1 MMTTTPRR
9 RGWRTLAIS
18 RSDKLRGWRTLAISR
33 SDKLRGW
40 RTLAISR
47 SDKLRGWRTL
57 AISRSDK
64 LRGAGLLLAG
74 LALTAGLVGCSS
86 GGSSSSNAGTAGGP
100 AAGPAPAQADNQG
113 GAKAAAPHQ
122 GAGAGGAAQGAQPG
136 GAPGA
141 QQGKPDQAPAGRR
154 SIVYTGSITVRVDDV
169 NAAAAQLVTMATGAG
184 GFVGGDQRTIDS
196 GKSVATLTLRIP
208 ADKFS
213 GTVDQIGKLGRE
225 QSRQVSTQD
234 VTAQVIDLAARIQA
248 QQASVDRV
256 RALLAKAQSISEI
269 TSIESELARRESD
282 LESLQAQQ
290 RNLDDLT
297 ALSTVSATLLGPD
310 AATPPPPKQP
320 ETGFLVG
327 LRGGWH
333 AFVASVQVILTV
345 IGALLPFAV
354 VLGVP
359 VLLVLAW
366 ARRRGRRAA
375 PPAPPAP
382 AAQPAAAGSA
392 AAAGSLSSATTSA
405 KTGSEG

>member
-1 MMTTTPRR
+1 MMTITPRR
-9 RGWRTLAIS
+9 RT
-18 RSDKLRGWRTLAISR
+18 
-33 SDKLRGW
+33 
-40 RTLAISR
+40 
-47 SDKLRGWRTL
+47 
-57 AISRSDK
+57 
-64 LRGAGLLLAG
+64 AGLLLAG

-86 GGSSSSNAGTAGGP
+86 SGSPSSNTGTA
-100 AAGPAPAQADNQG
+100 AQPAPAQADQGRGQADNQA
-113 GAKAAAPHQ
+113 GAKAAHLNP
-122 GAGAGGAAQGAQPG
+122 GAGGAAAQGGPAAQP
-136 GAPGA
+136 
-141 QQGKPDQAPAGRR
+141 GKPDQAPAGRR

-169 NAAAAQLVTMATGAG
+169 NAAAAQLVAMATGAG
-184 GFVGGDQRTIDS
+184 GFVGGDQRTIDA

-225 QSRQVSTQD
+225 RSRQISTQD

-269 TSIESELARRESD
+269 TSIESELSRRESD

-297 ALSTVSATLLGPD
+297 ALSTISATLLGPD

-327 LRGGWH
+327 LRNGWH

-359 VLLVLAW
+359 VLLVLGW
-366 ARRRGRRAA
+366 ARRRGRRTA
-375 PPAPPAP
+375 PPAPPA
-382 AAQPAAAGSA
+382 QPAPPAPPASPATAGSA
-392 AAAGSLSSATTSA
+392 AAVGSLSSATTSA